1 LLGKYFDK
9 TVPVL
14 NYFFQNARYLASASK
29 SIIKVALSYSNLQR
43 ILLRNV
49 TKKLQQF
56 LPTVRIIFKNPL
68 SSQWVHVK
76 CTPTKTTGYKTLHET
91 NSKFIDP
98 LESMGYFDF
107 ISFPD
112 QKTVLILELLI
123 LGNVL

>member
-1 LLGKYFDK
+1 MY
-9 TVPVL
+9 
-14 NYFFQNARYLASASK
+14 
-29 SIIKVALSYSNLQR
+29 
-43 ILLRNV
+43 
-49 TKKLQQF
+49 
-56 LPTVRIIFKNPL
+56 RIIFLNISFFIENSL
-68 SSQWVHVK
+68 SSQWVRVK

-98 LESMGYFDF
+98 LESMSYFDF